1 MARDIHTLDMWAAPV
16 AKPVLV
22 RYEPKV
28 GPEHD
33 GLRHYQLE
41 AYGAIHRSFA
51 KHRSTMLVLATALGK
66 TRTFASVAKHW
77 PGRVL
82 VLAHRGELV
91 DQARATLEELT
102 GEMVEIEQGQ
112 LKSYR
117 ARIVVASVQSCRP
130 DRLAR
135 MEKLGGFTLVIADE
149 FHHYTAT
156 TYRRALDYFKDAKV
170 LGVTAT
176 PDRGDGKKL
185 AQICDDVAYVM
196 GIHEGVQDGYL
207 VPPKGRE
214 VKVEEVNLDAVSVNA
229 GDLAAGELD
238 DAMLK
243 GVEGVVR
250 GMLHHAGER
259 QGIIFFPGVKSAH
272 LAAARLNAIKPGC
285 AVSLDGETDPDVR
298 KQVVQDFKA
307 GWIQFL
313 CNCQIATEGFDAPS
327 VAVVGL
333 ARPTKSRAL
342 YAQMCLDSK
351 TEILTRDG
359 WRGIDDDMSDV
370 AAFDMSDGSVRFERA
385 DIVKRDMMPG
395 ESMYGIESPG
405 LDIRVT
411 NLHKMVVRERKGRA
425 HAKTTWRLEDAESA
439 PCTFEIPVS
448 GNQAFPGCPLSD
460 DEIRWKRLEAFY
472 SKAVSPLLDSMDA
485 RQFGVLIEA
494 MWMGDGT
501 KKAAADYEPKTL
513 EICSS
518 RKDALDVIQSMAV
531 RRGWRCNVNAHG
543 EGMWKAHLER
553 DKHARS
559 VCLSATDGR
568 PTWGQLPSGAGE
580 RVWCATVSTGAIVTR
595 RNGKVAVV
603 GNCGRVTRVLPGT
616 VDHIHGADG
625 AAERRAA
632 IAASKKPNCLLIDFT
647 GKNTRHSLM
656 TPEDLLGDDTEDDV
670 KVKARELREQDE
682 NADKTVSELLTM
694 SKLELERIA
703 KSVRSKV
710 RSTSREFDPFA
721 HLGLTRSE
729 PTKMELKYGHRPASV
744 ADRRFLERN
753 GFKPHELDG
762 VSRRDAA
769 RLRDTLIKRREA
781 KLASRNQLAVLA
793 RHGAA
798 HPDVTFE
805 AASRGLDYLKQ
816 SGWGKSAKP
825 DVLHEIL
832 GTGNTTDW

>member
-16 AKPVLV
+16 ARPVLV

-33 GLRHYQLE
+33 GLRHYQLG
-41 AYGAIHRSFA
+41 AYEAIHRSFER
-51 KHRSTMLVLATALGK
+51 HRSTMLVLATALGK

-135 MEKLGGFTLVIADE
+135 MEKLGGFSLVIADE

-250 GMLHHAGER
+250 GMLHHSGEK
-259 QGIIFFPGVKSAH
+259 QGVIFFPGVKSAH

-285 AVSLDGETDPDVR
+285 AVSLDGETDPDIR

-342 YAQMCLDSK
+342 YAQM
-351 TEILTRDG
+351 
-359 WRGIDDDMSDV
+359 V
-370 AAFDMSDGSVRFERA
+370 
-385 DIVKRDMMPG
+385 
-395 ESMYGIESPG
+395 
-405 LDIRVT
+405 
-411 NLHKMVVRERKGRA
+411 
-425 HAKTTWRLEDAESA
+425 
-439 PCTFEIPVS
+439 
-448 GNQAFPGCPLSD
+448 
-460 DEIRWKRLEAFY
+460 
-472 SKAVSPLLDSMDA
+472 
-485 RQFGVLIEA
+485 
-494 MWMGDGT
+494 
-501 KKAAADYEPKTL
+501 
-513 EICSS
+513 
-518 RKDALDVIQSMAV
+518 
-531 RRGWRCNVNAHG
+531 
-543 EGMWKAHLER
+543 
-553 DKHARS
+553 
-559 VCLSATDGR
+559 
-568 PTWGQLPSGAGE
+568 
-580 RVWCATVSTGAIVTR
+580 
-595 RNGKVAVV
+595 
-603 GNCGRVTRVLPGT
+603 GRVTRVLPGT

-656 TPEDLLGDDTEDDV
+656 TPEDLLGTDVEDDV
-670 KVKARELREQDE
+670 KEKARELREKDE

-703 KSVRSKV
+703 KAVRSKV

-721 HLGLTRSE
+721 HMGLDRSE
-729 PTKMELKYGHRPASV
+729 PTKMELKYGHRPASE

-762 VSRRDAA
+762 ISRRDAA
-769 RLRDTLIKRREA
+769 RMRDTLIKRREA
-781 KLASRNQLAVLA
+781 KLATRNQLAVLA
-793 RHGAA
+793 KHGAA

-805 AASRGLDYLKQ
+805 AASRGIDYLANN
-816 SGWGKSAKP
+816 GWGKSAKP